1 MQNSV
6 EKSEIGKLIA
16 AFGIPGSG
24 KSSTTREI
32 GKLLG
37 IQTFHEPEENEWGM
51 AVKMR
56 ETIGKFTAI
65 MWFRSMRL
73 PGLFEADLLRQAGKM
88 AMVDSYYDKLFFE
101 YYNKPGIEW
110 LFDDNDLYHDEMMAI
125 SKKDSRLLPD
135 ADIIIFFKLSE
146 QMWKEFIG
154 GRKRELDRD
163 ADFLKSFRL
172 QEIFIDVVEKYA
184 KRTNCHLI
192 VHEQSNSSPEIE
204 AAKIISKINDLT

>member
-1 MQNSV
+1 MDSR
-6 EKSEIGKLIA
+6 EKPKTGKLIA

-56 ETIGKFTAI
+56 ETIGNFTAI
-65 MWFRSMRL
+65 MWFRSMRV
-73 PGLFEADLLRQAGKM
+73 PGLFEADLIRQAGKM

-101 YYNKPGIEW
+101 YHDKPGIEW
-110 LFDDNDLYHDEMMAI
+110 LFEDTDLFYDEMVAI
-125 SKKDSRLLPD
+125 SKKDSQLLPE
-135 ADIIIFFKLSE
+135 ADIIVFFKLSE

-154 GRKRELDRD
+154 GRKRDLDRD

-172 QEIFIDVVEKYA
+172 QEIFFDVVQEYA
-184 KRTNCHLI
+184 KRRNCHLI
-192 VHEQSNSSPEIE
+192 IHEQSNSSPETE
-204 AAKIISKINDLT
+204 AAKIISKINDLI